1 VQLGDRTYSNLAKN
15 AARSG
20 SERLTPGRPT
30 TLCGERLA
38 MATLKPAGTVPKS
51 AIVLDDVRKQVIDGR
66 LVWKIYGEMAVVDG
80 NKAVRRRRLAC
91 QLR

>member
-1 VQLGDRTYSNLAKN
+1 
-15 AARSG
+15 
-20 SERLTPGRPT
+20 
-30 TLCGERLA
+30 